1 MPKNNNLKDY
11 LKDLYAGLST
21 VKPSASRDPQQ
32 FRSEIESLAHPA
44 DATATA
50 ADIRLNKTAYTSDGK
65 VTGTIKD
72 YDNTLLAPDGSIYTA
87 PDGTKPIII
96 FDEIKSSLENRCAA
110 IANNNY
116 PYSISYQAVHLKG
129 DDGMVPIPG
138 TDGYTDVGKKHL
150 IRIYFE
156 VPESYGS
163 NTVEV
168 KLIGDGTASTNQ
180 QIFLYYLYSIDTPL
194 ELNTNKNNLEIL
206 GLFKQTGRMWNLKP
220 LADRTITDNLAFN
233 SAGIHFVDVLV
244 NFYDFGRNDTGTA
257 TITVTVAKEV

>member
-1 MPKNNNLKDY
+1 MPKNNNLQDY

-65 VTGTIKD
+65 VTGTIED
-72 YDNTLLAPDGSIYTA
+72 YGNTLLGPDGSIYTA
-87 PDGTKPIII
+87 PDGTKPVIV

-129 DDGMVPIPG
+129 DNGMVPG
-138 TDGYTDVGKKHL
+138 TNGGHTDVGKKHL

-163 NTVEV
+163 NTVEI
-168 KLIGDGTASTNQ
+168 KLVGDGTASTNRN
-180 QIFLYYLYSIDTPL
+180 IFLYYLYSIDTPL
-194 ELNTNKNNLEIL
+194 ELNTDFHDLEIL
-206 GLFKQTGRMWNLKP
+206 ALFKKVGQT
-220 LADRTITDNLAFN
+220 
-233 SAGIHFVDVLV
+233 
-244 NFYDFGRNDTGTA
+244 
-257 TITVTVAKEV
+257 

>member
-50 ADIRLNKTAYTSDGK
+50 SDIRLNKTAYTSDGK
-65 VTGTIKD
+65 VTGTIED
-72 YDNTLLAPDGSIYTA
+72 YDNTLLGPDGSIYTA
-87 PDGTKPIII
+87 PDGTKPVIV

-116 PYSISYQAVHLKG
+116 PYSISYQALHLKG

-138 TDGYTDVGKKHL
+138 TSGFMNVGKKHL
-150 IRIYFE
+150 VRIYFE

-163 NTVEV
+163 NQVEV
-168 KLIGDGTASTNQ
+168 QIVGDCTTTINQ
-180 QIFLYYLYSIDTPL
+180 QMFIYYLYSIDTPL
-194 ELNTNKNNLEIL
+194 ELNTDINNLEIL
-206 GLFKQTGRMWNLKP
+206 GLFEQTGQIWNLKP
-220 LADRTITDNLAFN
+220 LADRTVTHNLAFN
-233 SAGIHFVDVLV
+233 SAGVHFVDVLV
-244 NFYDFGRNDTGTA
+244 NFYGFGTNDTGTA